1 MAIGLVALR
10 TSRSH
15 GMAGCAATAQKTR
28 QDSLDE
34 PCNGE
39 RREVGAA
46 AQPLCAST
54 LSHPINGWAC
64 TAKRIARDQID
75 SGRRISAE
83 TIETC
88 VCWYITYRL
97 SYRDLVALRA
107 IAGVVLAHG

>member
-1 MAIGLVALR
+1 
-10 TSRSH
+10 
-15 GMAGCAATAQKTR
+15 MAGCAATAQKTR

-54 LSHPINGWAC
+54 PPHTINGWAC

>member
-1 MAIGLVALR
+1 
-10 TSRSH
+10 
-15 GMAGCAATAQKTR
+15 MAGCAATAQETR

-64 TAKRIARDQID
+64 TAKRIARDPID
-75 SGRRISAE
+75 SGRRFSAE

-88 VCWYITYRL
+88 VRGCITYRL
-97 SYRDLVALRA
+97 SYRGLVARGASSLRSDC
-107 IAGVVLAHG
+107 GCVVSELVRW

>member
-1 MAIGLVALR
+1 
-10 TSRSH
+10 
-15 GMAGCAATAQKTR
+15 MAGCAATAQETR